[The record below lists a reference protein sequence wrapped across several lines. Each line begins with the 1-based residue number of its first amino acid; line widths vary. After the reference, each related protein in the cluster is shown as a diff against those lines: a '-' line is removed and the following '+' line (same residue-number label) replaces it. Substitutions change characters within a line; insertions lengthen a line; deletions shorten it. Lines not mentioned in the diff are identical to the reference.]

1 LERVAL
7 VVLEGLLVTEMEMQ
21 EQAVDRQVLE
31 VF

>member
-1 LERVAL
+1 LERVVL
-7 VVLEGLLVTEMEMQ
+7 VVRQQSLTEVEMQ